1 MSFSIETCSFYVTDI
16 QQLIIRLHNSFFF
29 LPIPSDGHLR
39 CSQLFA
45 FIISA
50 LINSHSH
57 VSFHVF
63 AFFSHARWA
72 GKNATLWITLL
83 WLV

>member
-16 QQLIIRLHNSFFF
+16 QQLIIRLHNSFFPK
-29 LPIPSDGHLR
+29 LIPSDGHLR

-63 AFFSHARWA
+63 VHFFHMPDGQEKMQLYGSHSY
-72 GKNATLWITLL
+72 G
-83 WLV
+83 